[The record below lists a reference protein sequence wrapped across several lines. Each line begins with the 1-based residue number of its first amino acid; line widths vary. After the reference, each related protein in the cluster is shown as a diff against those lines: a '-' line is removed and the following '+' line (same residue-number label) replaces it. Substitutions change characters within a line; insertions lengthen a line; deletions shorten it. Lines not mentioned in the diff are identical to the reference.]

1 MGVLRQF
8 QQFDTLVHVGI
19 VGQLVT
25 LDVPCTT
32 RLLVTPLGP
41 HSVIK
46 VLRHPPVE
54 LIDIHGVN
62 SLLQPISLLLK
73 PSDSLG
79 MLALLVSAAV
89 LKGPAHPLKNVV
101 IEPELTQI

>member
-1 MGVLRQF
+1 M
-8 QQFDTLVHVGI
+8 
-19 VGQLVT
+19 T

-73 PSDSLG
+73 PGDSLG
-79 MLALLVSAAV
+79 VLALLVGAAV
-89 LKGPAHPLKNVV
+89 LQRSADPLKNVV
-101 IEPELTQI
+101 IESELTQK